1 MKAVI
6 LAAGKGERL
15 RPLTDTRPKPLLPVA
30 GKPLVEWLLVEAAHA
45 GARDILLVTH
55 HMEEKI
61 KEELGDGSRLG
72 LRITYA
78 RQEKFLGTADAF
90 RTAEEFVGGDEFIG
104 VYGDAY
110 LAPGIIRKI
119 VRSHV
124 EGETTMTAMPVEA
137 PSEYGVVEAEAGRV
151 KVVVEKPEP
160 GSEPSNLANVGIYI
174 FPPTVFEYIRR
185 TGLSPR
191 KEYEITDT
199 LGLMLGDGLKINLHS
214 LGEGEWLDI
223 GLPWNLLDAN
233 ARALSTL
240 EPRVLGAVEEGAV
253 LNGPVHVCG
262 GARVRSGAYI
272 EGPVYIGEG
281 ADVGPN
287 CYIRAGTSLGRNTR
301 VGNACEVKNSII
313 MNGTHVAHLSYVGD
327 SIIGSNCNLG
337 AGTITANLRFD
348 KKPVKVTIKGRRV
361 DSGLR
366 KLGAIIGDD
375 AQTGINVSIDPGV
388 IVGSGA
394 WIAPGITVTRDV
406 PGGVLVT
413 QRVENVCEKR

>member
-30 GKPLVEWLLVEAAHA
+30 GKPLVEWLLVEAARA

-110 LAPGIIRKI
+110 LEPGTIRKI

-137 PSEYGVVEAEAGRV
+137 PSEYGVVEADAGRV
-151 KVVVEKPEP
+151 KAVVEKPEP

-199 LGLMLGDGLKINLHS
+199 LGLMLGDGLKVNLHR

-240 EPRVLGAVEEGAV
+240 EPRVLGAVEEGVV

-348 KKPVKVTIKGRRV
+348 KKPVKVTIKERRV

>member
-30 GKPLVEWLLVEAAHA
+30 GKPLVEWLLVEAARA

-110 LAPGIIRKI
+110 LEPGTIRKI

-124 EGETTMTAMPVEA
+124 EGDTTMTAMPVEA
-137 PSEYGVVEAEAGRV
+137 PSEYGVVEADAGRV
-151 KVVVEKPEP
+151 KAVVEKPEP

-199 LGLMLGDGLKINLHS
+199 LGLMLGDGLKVNLHR

-348 KKPVKVTIKGRRV
+348 KKPVKVTIKERRV

>member
-6 LAAGKGERL
+6 LVAGKGERL

-30 GKPLVEWLLVEAAHA
+30 GKPLVEWLLVEAARA

-55 HMEEKI
+55 HLEEKI

-72 LRITYA
+72 LRITYV

-110 LAPGIIRKI
+110 LEPGTIRKI

-124 EGETTMTAMPVEA
+124 EGDTTMTAMPVEA
-137 PSEYGVVEAEAGRV
+137 PSEYGVVEADAGRV
-151 KVVVEKPEP
+151 KAVVEKPKP
-160 GSEPSNLANVGIYI
+160 GSEPSNLANAGIYI
-174 FPPTVFEYIRR
+174 FPPTIFEYIRR

-199 LGLMLGDGLKINLHS
+199 LGLMLGDGLKVNLHR

-301 VGNACEVKNSII
+301 VGNACEAKNSII
-313 MNGTHVAHLSYVGD
+313 MDGTHVAHLSYIGD

-366 KLGAIIGDD
+366 KLGTIIGDD

-394 WIAPGITVTRDV
+394 WIAPGVTVTKDV

>member
-30 GKPLVEWLLVEAAHA
+30 GKPLVEWLLVEAARA
-45 GARDILLVTH
+45 GARDIILVTH
-55 HMEEKI
+55 HLEEKI

-110 LAPGIIRKI
+110 LEPGTIRKI

-124 EGETTMTAMPVEA
+124 EGETTMTAMAVEA
-137 PSEYGVVEAEAGRV
+137 PSMYGVVEADAGRV
-151 KVVVEKPEP
+151 KAVVEKPEP

-174 FPPTVFEYIRR
+174 FPPSVFEYIRR
-185 TGLSPR
+185 TGLSSR

-199 LGLMLGDGLKINLHS
+199 LGLMLGDGLKVNLHR

-287 CYIRAGTSLGRNTR
+287 CYIRTGTSLGRNTR

-313 MNGTHVAHLSYVGD
+313 MDGTHVAHLSYVGD

-394 WIAPGITVTRDV
+394 WIAPGVTVTRDV
-406 PGGVLVT
+406 PGGVLMT

>member
-30 GKPLVEWLLVEAAHA
+30 GKPLVEWLLVEAARA

-110 LAPGIIRKI
+110 LEPGTIRKI

-137 PSEYGVVEAEAGRV
+137 LSEYGVVEADAGRV
-151 KVVVEKPEP
+151 KAVVEKPEP

-199 LGLMLGDGLKINLHS
+199 LGLMLGDGLKVNLHR

-240 EPRVLGAVEEGAV
+240 EPRVLGAVEEGVV

-313 MNGTHVAHLSYVGD
+313 MDGTHVAHLSYVGD

-348 KKPVKVTIKGRRV
+348 KKPVKVTIKERRV

>member
-30 GKPLVEWLLVEAAHA
+30 GKPLVEWLLVEAARA

-110 LAPGIIRKI
+110 LEPGTIRKI

-137 PSEYGVVEAEAGRV
+137 PSEYGVVEADAGRV
-151 KVVVEKPEP
+151 KAVVEKPEP

-199 LGLMLGDGLKINLHS
+199 LGLMLGDGLKVNLHR

-240 EPRVLGAVEEGAV
+240 EPRVLGAVEEGVV

-313 MNGTHVAHLSYVGD
+313 MDGTHVAHLSYVGD

-348 KKPVKVTIKGRRV
+348 KKPVKVTIKERRV